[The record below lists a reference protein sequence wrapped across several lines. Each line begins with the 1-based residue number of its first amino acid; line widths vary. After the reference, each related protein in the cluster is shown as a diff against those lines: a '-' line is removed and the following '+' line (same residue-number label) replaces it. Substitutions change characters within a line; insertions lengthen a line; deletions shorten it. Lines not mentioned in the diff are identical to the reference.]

1 MPSDSYDSVEQFL
14 EKLDAGEL
22 ESNLQEEM
30 GKMTSDQRGDLAEIL
45 LEREAQRMEE
55 TMIHLVKA
63 QGSSR

>member
-14 EKLDAGEL
+14 EKLDTGEL

-30 GKMTSDQRGDLAEIL
+30 GKLTSDQRGDLAEIL

>member
-14 EKLDAGEL
+14 EKLDAGDL

-30 GKMTSDQRGDLAEIL
+30 SKMTSDQRGDLAEIL
-45 LEREAQRMEE
+45 LEREAQRLEE

-63 QGSSR
+63 RGASK